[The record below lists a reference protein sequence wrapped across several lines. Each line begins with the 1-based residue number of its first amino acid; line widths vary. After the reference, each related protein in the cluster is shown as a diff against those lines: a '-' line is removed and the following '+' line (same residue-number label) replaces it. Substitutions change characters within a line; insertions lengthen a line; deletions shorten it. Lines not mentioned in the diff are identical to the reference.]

1 MKLKQERSKEELAI
15 PLYNKELAMKLQQSE
30 REIIAT
36 EVIESE
42 KWGVHI

>member
-30 REIIAT
+30 REIIAP
-36 EVIESE
+36 EVIES
-42 KWGVHI
+42 